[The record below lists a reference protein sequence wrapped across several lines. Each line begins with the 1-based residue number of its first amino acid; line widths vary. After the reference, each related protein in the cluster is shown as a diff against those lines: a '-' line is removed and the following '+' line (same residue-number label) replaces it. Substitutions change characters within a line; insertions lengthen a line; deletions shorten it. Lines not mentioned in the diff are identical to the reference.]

1 MNQMINQNQ
10 INQINNNNQNQM
22 NQINNNNNP
31 NKMNQ
36 INNNQNINGN
46 MNNNNF
52 NNNNINSNNNWNNNN
67 NNMNL
72 NNNNF
77 PNNNINNN
85 FNNNFMMNN
94 PMQRMFMNMMN
105 NMKNNNNAQ
114 QMLNIQNNVN
124 NNANQNQNLNNIRNA
139 MKAQTFNNN
148 LNFKFN
154 KNMFN
159 NMNNQNQQN
168 NMDLLNKID
177 MMNKGIKINNNQSN
191 QSNQGNNNFMP
202 NINSNQNNQINQ
214 ASNNFMPNLNN
225 NANMNQINQVNNNF
239 LPNFNNQNNNK
250 FNNQG
255 NNNFIQNQN
264 NQNFNKDLNT
274 LGKLN
279 SIYNNLQQKNF
290 TSPPNFSNSLTKE
303 TANISSQNRQ
313 LLDQILKTV
322 KVVYITPLEII
333 YKEQYDLAKNTSK
346 EREKCPICLCEFYDD
361 VDSDNKNFV
370 LQPMQVYISHEIEV
384 VKLFRC
390 EDHFY
395 HIECL
400 NNLIKDKNG
409 GGFKCAMCQKI
420 YGILEGTM
428 PPGTMTAKISK
439 SSRCDGYPHD
449 KTIVIY
455 YHIPSGYQNGKSFSG
470 TSRTCYLPNNKEG
483 REVLALLKIAF
494 DRKLTFVVGTSVT
507 TGQKNTV
514 VWNGIHHKTSLTGG
528 TNYYGYPDPTYFN
541 RVKEELASKGVIAD
555 DFQKQELERITK
567 TLLNEY

>member
-1 MNQMINQNQ
+1 MFMMSNL
-10 INQINNNNQNQM
+10 NQM
-22 NQINNNNNP
+22 NMLNQNMINNMNNW
-31 NKMNQ
+31 
-36 INNNQNINGN
+36 N
-46 MNNNNF
+46 MNNNNAPQMV
-52 NNNNINSNNNWNNNN
+52 NKQN
-67 NNMNL
+67 NNMNKY
-72 NNNNF
+72 
-77 PNNNINNN
+77 PN
-85 FNNNFMMNN
+85 MNDI
-94 PMQRMFMNMMN
+94 
-105 NMKNNNNAQ
+105 KNQ
-114 QMLNIQNNVN
+114 
-124 NNANQNQNLNNIRNA
+124 

-148 LNFKFN
+148 IIN
-154 KNMFN
+154 K
-159 NMNNQNQQN
+159 
-168 NMDLLNKID
+168 DLLNKLKL
-177 MMNKGIKINNNQSN
+177 MNMGIKINPTNNQN
-191 QSNQGNNNFMP
+191 IQFNPGNNNVNLISNNQNFNQFNQANKNFMP
-202 NINSNQNNQINQ
+202 NTNSNQNNQINQ
-214 ASNNFMPNLNN
+214 ANNNSIPNSNNNV
-225 NANMNQINQVNNNF
+225 NMNQINQGNNNF
-239 LPNFNNQNNNK
+239 IPNSNNQNNNQ

-264 NQNFNKDLNT
+264 NQNFNQDQNT
-274 LGKLN
+274 LVKLN

-290 TSPPNFSNSLTKE
+290 TYPPNFVNSLTKE
-303 TANISSQNRQ
+303 TTNISPQNRQ
-313 LLDQILKTV
+313 SLDQILKSV

-361 VDSDNKNFV
+361 VDPDNKNFV
-370 LQPMQVYISHEIEV
+370 LQPMQVYLNHEIDV

-428 PPGTMTAKISK
+428 PPGTMTARISK
-439 SSRCDGYPHD
+439 SSRCDGYPKD
-449 KTIVIY
+449 NTIVIS

-514 VWNGIHHKTSLTGG
+514 VWNGIHHKTNLSGG
-528 TNYYGYPDPTYFN
+528 TNYYGYPDSTYFN
-541 RVKEELASKGVIAD
+541 RVKEELAAKGVIKD
-555 DFQKQELERITK
+555 DFGSQELEKIAKNLWNIRRHNASRNDDSTNIK
-567 TLLNEY
+567 IK